1 METLTLIT
9 CAKTKAK
16 TSMPARE
23 MYLSSKLFRLS
34 YQQAEA
40 DGFRIAILSAKYGL
54 LLPDA
59 VISPYDKTIKKM
71 TPKEVKAWAEMVG
84 KQFDRM
90 FGTLKIDEV
99 VFLASRDYRQPIE
112 EVLRKRGI
120 RSRVHPKWKGFCD
133 EAFG

>member
-1 METLTLIT
+1 
-9 CAKTKAK
+9 
-16 TSMPARE
+16 MPARE

-34 YQQAEA
+34 YQQAET
-40 DGFRIAILSAKYGL
+40 DGFRIAILSTKYGL
-54 LLPDA
+54 LLPDK

-90 FGTLKIDEV
+90 FGTLNIDEV
-99 VFLASRDYRQPIE
+99 VFLASRDYRLPVE

-120 RSRVHPKWKGFCD
+120 RSRVHPKWKEIYD
-133 EAFG
+133 DTFG